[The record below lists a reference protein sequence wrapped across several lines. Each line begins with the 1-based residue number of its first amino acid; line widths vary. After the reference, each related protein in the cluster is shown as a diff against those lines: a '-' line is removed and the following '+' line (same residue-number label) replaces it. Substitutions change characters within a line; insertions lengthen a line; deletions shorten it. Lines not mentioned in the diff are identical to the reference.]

1 MNNLVLRIITA
12 LVGAIVII
20 GSIFL
25 SVESFIL
32 VFVIISVFAH
42 YEYIKTIRHT
52 TNKSPR
58 FEIFYS
64 LFVGLYLIIVRLQW
78 HVFQIEVLPVPNE
91 LWMILLIGFIIAELY
106 YNRENP
112 IQQVGLNI
120 LGIYYIPYAFT
131 TFMKYG
137 ISSGYDIDTTVN
149 LWFATGLLFM
159 VWFNDSFAYFA
170 GRLFG
175 KHKLFERI
183 SPKKTWEGFWGGMIM
198 TIGCSIGLSFLFSE
212 LSMIQWIIWAVIVA
226 FSATLGDLAE
236 SLLKRS
242 IHIKDSGSL
251 LPGHGGFLDR
261 FDGFVLAVPFSALY
275 LSILTFY
282 NDLTL

>member
-12 LVGAIVII
+12 LIGAGVII
-20 GSIFL
+20 GSIFF
-25 SVESFIL
+25 SAWSFAI
-32 VFVIISVFAH
+32 VFMVIAVFTH

-52 TNKSPR
+52 TNKSPK
-58 FEIFYS
+58 FELVYS
-64 LFVGLYLIIVRLQW
+64 LFVGLYFLLIRNSPYLIDYNIFSIIDEFWMVLII
-78 HVFQIEVLPVPNE
+78 
-91 LWMILLIGFIIAELY
+91 GFMIAELF

-112 IQQVGLNI
+112 FQQIGLNI
-120 LGIYYIPYAFT
+120 LGIYYIPYAFA
-131 TFMKYG
+131 TFIQIG
-137 ISSGYDIDTTVN
+137 VGPEQPVN
-149 LWFATGLLFM
+149 LWFVIGLLFM

-183 SPKKTWEGFWGGMIM
+183 SPKKTWEGFFGGMLM
-198 TIGCSIGLSFLFSE
+198 TIGCSIGLSFIFSE
-212 LSMIQWIIWAVIVA
+212 LSMIQWIIWAVVVV

-242 IHIKDSGSL
+242 IHIKDSSSL

-275 LSILTFY
+275 LSILSFFNY
-282 NDLTL
+282 LTL

>member
-12 LVGAIVII
+12 LIGAGVII
-20 GSIFL
+20 GSIFF
-25 SVESFIL
+25 SAWSFAIL
-32 VFVIISVFAH
+32 FMIIGVFTH

-52 TNKSPR
+52 TNKSPK
-58 FEIFYS
+58 FELVYS
-64 LFVGLYLIIVRLQW
+64 LLVGIYFLFIRNSI
-78 HVFQIEVLPVPNE
+78 HIFDHKIFGFINE
-91 LWMILLIGFIIAELY
+91 FWVVLLIGFIIAEIF

-112 IQQVGLNI
+112 FQQIGLNI
-120 LGIYYIPYAFT
+120 LGIYYIPFAFAS
-131 TFMKYG
+131 FIQMG
-137 ISSGYDIDTTVN
+137 ISGINHELSVN
-149 LWFATGLLFM
+149 VWIAIGLLFM

-183 SPKKTWEGFWGGMIM
+183 SPKKTWEGFFGGMLM

-212 LSMIQWIIWAVIVA
+212 LSMGQWVIWSVIVVL
-226 FSATLGDLAE
+226 SATLGDLAE

-242 IHIKDSGSL
+242 IHIKDSGSI

-275 LSILTFY
+275 LSLLAYFNY
-282 NDLTL
+282 LTL